1 MAVTR
6 RTSRDIRSESRLD
19 VLHALLLAGEASRND
34 LVGTTGLSSATVATV
49 VSDLLEGGLA
59 TEARRTGGRV
69 GRPTTTLRLNGDRGR
84 IVGVDV
90 AETYVRATVFDA
102 ALDELASAEVATD
115 EHDDADRVVDHIV
128 GVLDRALENSALE
141 SSAPGTGAAGRA
153 GASREDVLGVG
164 ISLPGGMAG
173 WGGAA
178 APDAAWSHVDRLR
191 ERLGLPIVVDNPLK
205 AIATAELWFGEG
217 RRHASMITVNLG
229 TGVGAGIVL
238 EGTILRGAT
247 NFAGE
252 WGHSLLAFEGRRCRC
267 GRRGCVEAYVGA
279 EGIRQTLAE
288 IDPGHPLAA
297 GTTQREFIGAL
308 AAALEP
314 PSPDPA
320 VTETI
325 ERTARYLGSAIADLV
340 AIVNPEMITLT
351 GWTAWALG
359 GHLVPDV
366 RRRVGEE
373 SPGDAA
379 AGLAI
384 EVSTVRGNSVATG
397 IATIALERF
406 LGDVGLVTTRVP
418 TAL

>member
-34 LVGTTGLSSATVATV
+34 LVGVTGLSNATVATV
-49 VSDLLEGGLA
+49 VSDLIEGGLV
-59 TEARRTGGRV
+59 TEARLTSGRV
-69 GRPTTTLRLNGDRGR
+69 GRPTARLRLNGNRGR

-115 EHDDADRVVDHIV
+115 ERDDAGHVVDCV
-128 GVLDRALENSALE
+128 VRALDTAIE
-141 SSAPGTGAAGRA
+141 RA
-153 GASREDVLGVG
+153 GAARGDVLGVG
-164 ISLPGGMAG
+164 VSLPGGMAG
-173 WGGAA
+173 WGGGPAGS
-178 APDAAWSHVDRLR
+178 AWLHVDRLR
-191 ERLGLPIVVDNPLK
+191 ERIGLPIVVDNPLK

-252 WGHSLLAFEGRRCRC
+252 WGHSLLAIDGRQCRC
-267 GRRGCVEAYVGA
+267 GRKGCVEAYVGA
-279 EGIRQTLAE
+279 EGIRETLAGIAPE
-288 IDPGHPLAA
+288 HPLAA
-297 GTTQREFIGAL
+297 RTTQREFIGAL

-325 ERTARYLGSAIADLV
+325 ERTARYLGSAVADLV

-359 GHLVPDV
+359 GHLVPAV
-366 RRRVGEE
+366 RRRVLEE

>member
-34 LVGTTGLSSATVATV
+34 LVGVTGLSNATVATV
-49 VSDLLEGGLA
+49 VSDLLEEGLV

-69 GRPTTTLRLNGDRGR
+69 GRPTTTLRLDGDRGR

-90 AETYVRATVFDA
+90 AETYIRATVFDA

-115 EHDDADRVVDHIV
+115 EHDDDADHVVDGIADA
-128 GVLDRALENSALE
+128 LDTAI
-141 SSAPGTGAAGRA
+141 GRA
-153 GASREDVLGVG
+153 GAARGDVLGVG

-173 WGGAA
+173 WDGASA
-178 APDAAWSHVDRLR
+178 VVPDATWPHVDRLR
-191 ERLGLPIVVDNPLK
+191 ERVDLPIVVDNPLK

-252 WGHSLLAFEGRRCRC
+252 WGHSLLAFEGRGCRC

-288 IDPGHPLAA
+288 IAPEHPLAA
-297 GTTQREFIGAL
+297 EATQREFIGAL

-314 PSPDPA
+314 PAPDPA
-320 VTETI
+320 VTATI
-325 ERTARYLGSAIADLV
+325 DRTADYLGSAIADLV

-359 GHLVPDV
+359 GHLVPAV
-366 RRRVGEE
+366 RRRVVEE
-373 SPGDAA
+373 SPGGA